1 MTLGGGNQTSTSF
14 LASRSI
20 FFRVKAPAGGLSLF
34 SLTKCILFS
43 GDAVSIK
50 VVQDIHH
57 SSSRLQMAVTAY
69 LLRHLMNSVPGGASN
84 EPIPLHTRSCPPRC
98 YLPGLCSELPW
109 DTGITGA

>member
-14 LASRSI
+14 LAFRSI

-69 LLRHLMNSVPGGASN
+69 LLRHLMNSVPAERLMSRFLYTLEAVRHVAISLAFVAS
-84 EPIPLHTRSCPPRC
+84 
-98 YLPGLCSELPW
+98 YL
-109 DTGITGA
+109 